1 MHFFVQ
7 FRRPVSRQARRHDVE
22 IWEEEANK
30 QQLAEFG
37 QNCTPQYRSGVAYAG
52 YHAIGVIG
60 TALSKQISVF
70 QSNSRKGVPITSNAL
85 FENIGTFPG
94 A

>member
-1 MHFFVQ
+1 MDYFVPKEC
-7 FRRPVSRQARRHDVE
+7 FRRSVSRQARRHDIE
-22 IWEEEANK
+22 IWDEEANK

-70 QSNSRKGVPITSNAL
+70 QPSALKAVPMSPDAW
-85 FENIGTFPG
+85 
-94 A
+94 